1 MPSWESEI
9 VRRRRVLGKRRARS
23 VEARAS
29 LDSAF
34 AFLRVA
40 YEVYRW
46 HSEASLTTTKAQ
58 VLDSLG
64 HFERWRSEFETQFS
78 QVRYRYSADY
88 LNPDE
93 LHPLGLYVISSQFAW
108 HQYRLPEAG
117 PHLRH
122 SLELVRSLIPRRPLE
137 ERLEEGESSQL
148 AERLEDPR
156 FHVANH
162 FYLGEL
168 SERAGAEAE
177 ALQHYLTFIELE
189 PAFSPRNAHRL
200 DKDFYERS
208 FFYPSTVE
216 ALKRVGLMSLR
227 SKDSQGR
234 ERARSCFEKAL
245 ALPASHHAPFRE
257 YATLLREDGEDTRAL
272 HLEEE
277 WRKTLASYPPA
288 VSRTW
293 ARHYGLSEA

>member
-1 MPSWESEI
+1 MPSWDSEI
-9 VRRRRVLGKRRARS
+9 VRRRRVLSKRRARS

-46 HSEASLTTTKAQ
+46 HSEASLTTPKAQ
-58 VLDSLG
+58 VLEHLR
-64 HFERWRSEFETQFS
+64 HFERWRAEFETQFIK
-78 QVRYRYSADY
+78 VRYRYSSDY

-108 HQYRLPEAG
+108 HQYKLQEAG
-117 PHLRH
+117 PHLKD
-122 SLELVRSLIPRRPLE
+122 SMELVRSLIPRRPLE
-137 ERLEEGESSQL
+137 ERFEDGDPVL

-156 FHVANH
+156 FYVANH
-162 FYLGEL
+162 FYPGEL
-168 SERAGAEAE
+168 SENSGAEAE

-200 DKDFYERS
+200 DRDFYERS

-216 ALKRVGLMSLR
+216 ALRRVGLLSLR
-227 SKDSQGR
+227 SNNTQGR
-234 ERARSCFEKAL
+234 ERARSCFKKAL
-245 ALPASHHAPFRE
+245 SLPASHHSPFRE
-257 YATLLREDGEDTRAL
+257 YATLLREDGDDTRAL

-277 WRKTLASYPPA
+277 WRKVLASYPPEM
-288 VSRTW
+288 SRTW
-293 ARHYGLSEA
+293 SRHYGLSEA